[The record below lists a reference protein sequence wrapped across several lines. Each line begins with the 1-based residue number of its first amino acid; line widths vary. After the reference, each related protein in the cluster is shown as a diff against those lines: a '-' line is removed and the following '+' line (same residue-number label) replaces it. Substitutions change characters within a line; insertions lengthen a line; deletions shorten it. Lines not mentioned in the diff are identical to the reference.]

1 MKLSLLL
8 RKYLGL
14 GLGPVL
20 FFILLFGKPFSELGP
35 EANATLAVTVWVSIW
50 WIVEI
55 VPIPVTSLL
64 PIVLLPLANAASID
78 QTTAAYGDKM
88 LFLFVGGFIIA
99 LAMEKSNLHRRIA
112 LNIIN
117 FVGTSPAKILLG
129 FMVATGLLS
138 MWISNTATTLMMLT
152 IVTAIIHQL
161 STKNTNDLQLNGFF
175 KSLLLGIAYAAS
187 IGGIATLVGTPT
199 NPIFV
204 AIAND
209 LYHDEVSFYKW
220 MLIGIPFSTLLILI
234 AWRILLFQ
242 YKIRRINLAMDN
254 QVIKNE
260 IIQLGKIS
268 YEEKAVAIVF
278 GFTAFA
284 WIFRSLLIEPF
295 LPMVN
300 DTSIAIFSAVVL
312 FLIPAKGSNN
322 LGILTWAEA
331 VKIPWGVILLF
342 GGGLSLAAAF
352 KSSGLAFWLG
362 QQLSGLDALPIFLLI
377 LFVTIFVNFMTE
389 ITSNVATAS
398 IILPVLAALSDA
410 IGIHPYLL
418 MIPATMAASCA
429 FMLPVATAPNA
440 IVFGSGIIKVR
451 DMAASGFA
459 LNLTSSVIISLITY
473 FLVSIIFGL

>member
-1 MKLSLLL
+1 
-8 RKYLGL
+8 LGL

-20 FFILLFGKPFSELGP
+20 FFILLLGQPFIGLSP
-35 EANATLAVTVWVSIW
+35 EANATLAVTVWVSLW
-50 WIVEI
+50 WIIEI

-64 PIVLLPLANAASID
+64 PIVLLPLSNAAEID

-88 LFLFVGGFIIA
+88 LFLFIGGFIIA

-112 LNIIN
+112 LNIIQL
-117 FVGTSPAKILLG
+117 VGTSPSKILLG

-161 STKNTNDLQLNGFF
+161 SIKSPENNELPRFF

-209 LYHDEVSFYKW
+209 LYQDDISFYKW
-220 MLIGIPFSTLLILI
+220 MLIGIPFSVLMIFI

-242 YKIRRINLAMDN
+242 YRIRQVNLEMDDRIINDEL
-254 QVIKNE
+254 IL
-260 IIQLGKIS
+260 LGKIT
-268 YEEKAVAIVF
+268 YEEKVVAIVF

-284 WIFRSLLIEPF
+284 WIFRTLIIQPF
-295 LPMVN
+295 FPMVN
-300 DTSIAIFSAVVL
+300 DTSIAIFGAIIL
-312 FLIPAKGSNN
+312 FLIPIKKNQT
-322 LGILTWAEA
+322 LGILSWAEA

-352 KSSGLAFWLG
+352 KSSGLAYWLG
-362 QQLSGLDALPIFLLI
+362 QQLAGLDFLPIFLLI
-377 LFVTIFVNFMTE
+377 LLVTLFVNFLTE

-451 DMAASGFA
+451 DMAAAGLL
-459 LNLTSSVIISLITY
+459 LNIASSIILSLITY
-473 FLVSIIFGL
+473 FFVGLIFGL